1 MLQQTSEK
9 IKDLNGSAEVI
20 SVAGDIT
27 DAGFVDSFMKR
38 VVETFGRIDYAV
50 NCAGILGKDQR
61 SGEMDISSFDAINNV
76 NYRGCWI
83 SSRAQLQ
90 AMVGQEPL
98 PSSNPSRP
106 GTRGAIVNIASQLG
120 IVGRPKA
127 RQ

>member
-1 MLQQTSEK
+1 M
-9 IKDLNGSAEVI
+9 
-20 SVAGDIT
+20 AGDIT
-27 DAGFVDSFMKR
+27 DAEFVDSFMKM
-38 VVETFGRIDYAV
+38 VVERFGRIDYAV

-90 AMVGQEPL
+90 AMVQQEPL
-98 PSSNPSRP
+98 PSKNPSRP